1 MPEDKLDVNI
11 FLNTSDNG
19 TILDVRSPSEFAK
32 GHIPDAKNFPL
43 FSDEERAEVGL
54 LYKEKGQFDAVLR
67 GLDIVGPKLR
77 GLVLEA
83 KKHNSKEF
91 HVHCWR
97 GGMRSEY
104 MGKLLS
110 LAGYSIS
117 TLPGGY
123 KAYKRSQL
131 ELFAQKF
138 SYIVLTG
145 YTGSG
150 KTRYLKML
158 RDSGEQVVDLEGLA
172 NHQGSSFGNQKSTF
186 QPTTEQ
192 FHNDLYEVMR
202 NFDPQKQVWIEDESF
217 SIGRVHLPAALYRIK
232 NLSPHLIIEVDKKE
246 RIQNLLE
253 EYGSIDISKLQ
264 LAVEGIKRKLGGDR
278 YQLVLEML
286 KQNNGKGAAGEIL
299 QYYDKRYKEAVDRK
313 KSLVID
319 VVDTDKLSEEEV
331 IQKLLHATHVD

>member
-1 MPEDKLDVNI
+1 MAMPEDKLDVNI

-110 LAGYSIS
+110 LAG
-117 TLPGGY
+117 
-123 KAYKRSQL
+123 
-131 ELFAQKF
+131 
-138 SYIVLTG
+138 
-145 YTGSG
+145 
-150 KTRYLKML
+150 
-158 RDSGEQVVDLEGLA
+158 
-172 NHQGSSFGNQKSTF
+172 
-186 QPTTEQ
+186 
-192 FHNDLYEVMR
+192 
-202 NFDPQKQVWIEDESF
+202 
-217 SIGRVHLPAALYRIK
+217 
-232 NLSPHLIIEVDKKE
+232 
-246 RIQNLLE
+246 
-253 EYGSIDISKLQ
+253 
-264 LAVEGIKRKLGGDR
+264 
-278 YQLVLEML
+278 
-286 KQNNGKGAAGEIL
+286 
-299 QYYDKRYKEAVDRK
+299 
-313 KSLVID
+313 
-319 VVDTDKLSEEEV
+319 
-331 IQKLLHATHVD
+331 